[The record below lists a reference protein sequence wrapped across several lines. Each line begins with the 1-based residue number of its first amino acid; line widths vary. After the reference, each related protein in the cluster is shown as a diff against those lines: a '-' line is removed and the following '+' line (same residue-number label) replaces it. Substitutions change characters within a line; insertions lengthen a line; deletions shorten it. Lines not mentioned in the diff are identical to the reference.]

1 MILFQN
7 YSSTGFD
14 KQPKY
19 AARALDENWSLKNY
33 DIPYNMKNGCVTDI
47 LYDEIL
53 KLGSR
58 GHNEIPSI
66 EVLEDI
72 KSKSDN

>member
-1 MILFQN
+1 
-7 YSSTGFD
+7 
-14 KQPKY
+14 
-19 AARALDENWSLKNY
+19 
-33 DIPYNMKNGCVTDI
+33 MKNGCVTDI